1 VWRPPPPGLLVLPA
15 SLRVDDGGWRE
26 GRWASEKARRR
37 CREEEE
43 ERKGSGNGVDE
54 PLSSILRSRSASLFS
69 HMRQRKRR
77 GCFFVVGRPGLTS
90 RVSILYISS

>member
-1 VWRPPPPGLLVLPA
+1 MWRPPPPGLLVLPA

-43 ERKGSGNGVDE
+43 VERKGSGNGVDE
-54 PLSSILRSRSASLFS
+54 LLSSILRSRSASLFS
-69 HMRQRKRR
+69 
-77 GCFFVVGRPGLTS
+77 LT
-90 RVSILYISS
+90 